1 MKAASVLCLILLSS
15 QNHPSRAQ
23 NHLECATSEPPKKTG
38 AGVQPRIVG
47 NSKKA
52 KYAPFQVFLQIYAK
66 FNPKEP
72 LSLIFEFG
80 MCGGTLISKRHVL
93 TAAHCLQGPDLVV
106 DLKKDGRVFVMF
118 GLLETCLARLEQTK
132 NLTNLTGPW
141 ENILLAEEI
150 FLHHNFSLE
159 PTVENDIAIVKVSYH
174 V

>member
-1 MKAASVLCLILLSS
+1 MNAASVLCLILLAS

-66 FNPKEP
+66 FNPREP

-80 MCGGTLISKRHVL
+80 TCGGTLISKRHVL

-118 GLLETCLARLEQTK
+118 GLLETCQARIEALA
-132 NLTNLTGPW
+132 NITGPW

-150 FLHHNFSLE
+150 FLHQNWSLE
-159 PTVENDIAIVKVSYH
+159 PIPENDIAIVKVSYQ

>member
-1 MKAASVLCLILLSS
+1 MKAASVLCLILLAS
-15 QNHPSRAQ
+15 QKHPSHAQ
-23 NHLECATSEPPKKTG
+23 NHFECAASEPPKKTG

-72 LSLIFEFG
+72 LSLIEFG
-80 MCGGTLISKRHVL
+80 TCGGTLISKRHVL

-106 DLKKDGRVFVMF
+106 DLKKDGRVFVTF
-118 GLLETCLARLEQTK
+118 GLLEICQARIEA
-132 NLTNLTGPW
+132 LTNITGPW
-141 ENILLAEEI
+141 ENIILAEEI

-159 PTVENDIAIVKVSYH
+159 PTVENDIAIVKVSHH

>member
-1 MKAASVLCLILLSS
+1 MKAASVLCLILLAS
-15 QNHPSRAQ
+15 QKHPSHAQ

-72 LSLIFEFG
+72 LSLLEFG
-80 MCGGTLISKRHVL
+80 TCGGTLISKRHVL

-118 GLLETCLARLEQTK
+118 GLLETCLARWQCAHSPEHGGGLITLNAKSKPEHK
-132 NLTNLTGPW
+132 FKHMMRLP
-141 ENILLAEEI
+141 E
-150 FLHHNFSLE
+150 
-159 PTVENDIAIVKVSYH
+159 
-174 V
+174 

>member
-1 MKAASVLCLILLSS
+1 M
-15 QNHPSRAQ
+15 
-23 NHLECATSEPPKKTG
+23 
-38 AGVQPRIVG
+38 
-47 NSKKA
+47 
-52 KYAPFQVFLQIYAK
+52 
-66 FNPKEP
+66 
-72 LSLIFEFG
+72 
-80 MCGGTLISKRHVL
+80 ISKRHVL

-118 GLLETCLARLEQTK
+118 GLLETCLARLEQTQ

-159 PTVENDIAIVKVSYH
+159 PTVENDIAIVKVSHH

>member
-1 MKAASVLCLILLSS
+1 MKAASVLCLILLYS

-80 MCGGTLISKRHVL
+80 TCGGTLISKRHVL

-118 GLLETCLARLEQTK
+118 GLLETCLARLEQTQ
-132 NLTNLTGPW
+132 NLTNLTSLHEEP
-141 ENILLAEEI
+141 LL
-150 FLHHNFSLE
+150 FLDQKNRG
-159 PTVENDIAIVKVSYH
+159 TNWKK
-174 V
+174 

>member
-1 MKAASVLCLILLSS
+1 MKAASVLCLILLAS

-72 LSLIFEFG
+72 LELIFG
-80 MCGGTLISKRHVL
+80 GGTCGGTLISKRHVL

-106 DLKKDGRVFVMF
+106 DLKKGGRVFVMF
-118 GLLETCLARLEQTK
+118 GLLETCQARFEP
-132 NLTNLTGPW
+132 LTNITGPW

-150 FLHHNFSLE
+150 YLHHNFSLE
-159 PTVENDIAIVKVSYH
+159 PTPENDIAIVKVSHH

>member
-1 MKAASVLCLILLSS
+1 MKAASVLCLILLAS
-15 QNHPSRAQ
+15 QKHPSHAQ

-80 MCGGTLISKRHVL
+80 TCGGTLISKRHVL

-118 GLLETCLARLEQTK
+118 GLLEICQARIEA
-132 NLTNLTGPW
+132 LTNITGPW
-141 ENILLAEEI
+141 ENIILAEEI
-150 FLHHNFSLE
+150 FLHHNFSLA
-159 PTVENDIAIVKVSYH
+159 PTVENDIAIVKVSHH